1 MSKMRTLSRKSF
13 DEYRSLLEKIV
24 TSSTKDFDKKVRRA
38 SVEFMNASNEATR
51 SVYRDAIISEV
62 YGRIDT
68 NVALAQVR
76 ADDMFEAIIGE
87 KPAEHSSFPY
97 EAAEARVRSAAK
109 HLFERGDIDAFIYAL
124 ESFIEKE
131 VNAAANIAMAEN
143 VEKTQ

>member
-1 MSKMRTLSRKSF
+1 MRTLSRKSF
-13 DEYRSLLEKIV
+13 DEYRSLLEKTV
-24 TSSTKDFDKKVRRA
+24 TSSTKGFDKKIRQN
-38 SVEFMNASNEATR
+38 SIEFLCASNEKSR
-51 SVYRDAIISEV
+51 SVFRDAIISEV

-68 NVALAQVR
+68 HIAIAQVR

-143 VEKTQ
+143 VEKAQ